1 MKIAIFGRFFSDEF
15 SIYIQHLILKLESEN
30 CKLIVYNQFIDFL
43 KQKIDFNTDI
53 ESFSEKEDLLK
64 EKVDFL
70 ISIGGDGTILD
81 SIKLVED
88 SGIPI
93 LGINTGRLGFLS
105 SISKDEINSSIEDIL
120 RKKYKI
126 EERTLLKV
134 NTSGNLFGKNN
145 YALNELSILKNFST
159 SMISIKAY
167 INDDYLN
174 TYWADGIIVATPTGS
189 TAYSL
194 SCGGP
199 ILTPDSKNFI
209 ITPIASHNLTVRPI
223 VIPDNSIIKLKV
235 EGREQNFIIGL
246 DSRSETYKNSIELI
260 IQKEN
265 FTIKLIKIFNETYYS
280 TIRNKLMW
288 GIDKRN

>member
-15 SIYIQHLILKLESEN
+15 SIYIQHLIIKLESEN
-30 CKLIVYNQFIDFL
+30 CKLLVYSQFIDFL

-81 SIKLVED
+81 TIKLVED
-88 SGIPI
+88 SEIPI

-126 EERTLLKV
+126 ESRTLLKV
-134 NTSGNLFGKNN
+134 NTSINLFGKNN

-223 VIPDNSIIKLKV
+223 VIPDSSIIKLKV

-246 DSRSETYKNSIELI
+246 DSRSETYKSSIELI
-260 IQKEN
+260 IKKEDFKIN
-265 FTIKLIKIFNETYYS
+265 LIKIFNETYYS

>member
-1 MKIAIFGRFFSDEF
+1 MKIAIYGRFFSDEF

-30 CKLIVYNQFIDFL
+30 CKLYIHSQFIEFL
-43 KQKIDFNTDI
+43 KQKIDFNSNLN
-53 ESFSEKEDLLK
+53 SFINKEDLIN
-64 EKVDFL
+64 EEIDFF

-81 SIKLVED
+81 TIKLVED
-88 SGIPI
+88 SKIPI

-120 RKKYKI
+120 RKNYKI

-134 NTSGNLFGKNN
+134 NTSVNLFGKNN
-145 YALNELSILKNFST
+145 YALNELSILKNYST

-174 TYWADGIIVATPTGS
+174 TYWADGIIIATPTGS

-199 ILTPDSKNFI
+199 IITPDSKNFI

-223 VIPDNSIIKLKV
+223 VIPDNSVIKLKV
-235 EGREQNFIIGL
+235 DGREQNFIIGL
-246 DSRSETYKNSIELI
+246 DSRSEIYKSSIELVI
-260 IQKEN
+260 KKED
-265 FTIKLIKIFNETYYS
+265 FTINLIKIHNETYYS
-280 TIRNKLMW
+280 TIRYKLLW

>member
-1 MKIAIFGRFFSDEF
+1 MKIAIYGRFFSDEF

-30 CKLIVYNQFIDFL
+30 CKLYIHSQFIEFL
-43 KQKIDFNTDI
+43 KQKIDFNSNLN
-53 ESFSEKEDLLK
+53 SFINKEDLIN
-64 EKVDFL
+64 EEIDFF

-81 SIKLVED
+81 TIKLVED
-88 SGIPI
+88 SKIPI

-120 RKKYKI
+120 RKNYKI

-134 NTSGNLFGKNN
+134 NTSVNLFGKNN
-145 YALNELSILKNFST
+145 YALNELSILKNYST

-174 TYWADGIIVATPTGS
+174 TYWADGIIIATPTGS

-199 ILTPDSKNFI
+199 IITPDSKNFI

-223 VIPDNSIIKLKV
+223 VIPDNSVIKLKV
-235 EGREQNFIIGL
+235 DGREQNFIIGL
-246 DSRSETYKNSIELI
+246 DSRSEIYKSSIELVI
-260 IQKEN
+260 KKED
-265 FTIKLIKIFNETYYS
+265 FTINLIKIHNETYYS
-280 TIRNKLMW
+280 TIRNKLLW